1 MPLARDEGAGTEAD
15 GIRSVNC
22 CAYCYRNGAYT
33 EPDLT
38 REQAAERYAPMM
50 ASNPGMPV
58 ERAKE
63 MVQQYL
69 LMLLRWRRQEQ

>member
-1 MPLARDEGAGTEAD
+1 MPLARDEDAGTEAD
-15 GIRSVNC
+15 GTRSVNY

-38 REQAAERYAPMM
+38 REQAVERYAPMM
-50 ASNPGMPV
+50 AANLGMPV

-69 LMLLRWRRQEQ
+69 LTLPRWRKQER